1 MKRNDYQAPT
11 MIIVTLQNP
20 THILTGSPDLNDVG
34 VENYNQQPELTW

>member
-20 THILTGSPDLNDVG
+20 KHILIGSPDLDDVG
-34 VENYNQQPELTW
+34 VESYIEQPGLSW